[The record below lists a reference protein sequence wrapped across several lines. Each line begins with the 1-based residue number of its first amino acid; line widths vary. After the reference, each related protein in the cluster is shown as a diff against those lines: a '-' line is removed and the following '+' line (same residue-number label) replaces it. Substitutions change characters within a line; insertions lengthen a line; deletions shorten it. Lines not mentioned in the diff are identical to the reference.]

1 MPDAVP
7 DAVPD
12 VVLDVTA
19 RTKLTRLPYRQVT
32 DRQMLYEVLDAGLV
46 AHVAVCDGEQP
57 VVLPLGYARDGERL
71 LLHGS
76 TGGGLL
82 RKVAGGAPIAVGVTL
97 LDGLVYARSMFD
109 SSMNYRSVVVFGQ
122 ASALTGDEKVAGL
135 RLIAERLM
143 PGRWDEVRPPR
154 GKELAGTLVLELPLA
169 EASVKVRTGP
179 PSPEEPGQEDQGVW
193 AGVLPLRT
201 VADPPVPV
209 PDVAEGVPTPASL
222 DTARTRIS
230 RLNAAG

>member
-1 MPDAVP
+1 MPDTVP
-7 DAVPD
+7 D
-12 VVLDVTA
+12 VLDVTA
-19 RTKLTRLPYRQVT
+19 RTRLTRLPYRQVT
-32 DRQMLYEVLDAGLV
+32 DRRVLHEVLDAGLI
-46 AHVAVCDGEQP
+46 AHVALSDGEQP

-71 LLHGS
+71 LIHGS

-82 RKVAGGAPIAVGVTL
+82 RKATGGAPIAVGVTL

-109 SSMNYRSVVVFGQ
+109 SSMNYRSVVVFGR
-122 ASALTGDEKVAGL
+122 ASALVGEAKVQGL

-143 PGRWDEVRPPR
+143 PGRWDEVRPPTSR
-154 GKELAGTLVLELPLA
+154 ELAGTLVLELPLA

-201 VADPPVPV
+201 VTGAPVPA
-209 PDVAEGVPTPASL
+209 PDLAQDVQAPASL
-222 DTARTRIS
+222 DTARARIA
-230 RLNAAG
+230 RLNVS